1 MNPFRLNRQ
10 LDALDGQGLIR
21 QAALAP
27 ELEYMFKHAL
37 VQEAAYE
44 SLLRAARGNLHR
56 RVAEAIEESPDADA
70 AVLAL
75 HFTQAGV
82 LDKAL
87 TYSARAGDAARAVYA
102 NHEALMH
109 YSAALDVAGRMS
121 ALDPRMIQ
129 AASGVYAHRGRVLEL
144 AGNHDAAM
152 DNYRAMSAFA
162 DRNHQPAVR
171 VDAMNRLNTVRIV
184 SRGANTL
191 PLSDLDEAR
200 ASAEAAGI
208 PLLIGR
214 ALWNYGL
221 YYRFFDPFA
230 AETYLQQAR
239 TVALS
244 VPSPDERL
252 LDLAANAALD
262 SMIAMIACAKL
273 RKALD
278 YGMRAMEEYRALG
291 NKQFLADAIGGVS
304 LIQYYQG
311 AGSAAQTL
319 SEEGVRISQEIDS
332 PWGVTYNEWRLAEM
346 EIDRGDYSRVIGRLA
361 TRRAVA
367 RSLGFPI
374 FIGMVVSQAARAYL
388 NQGRPDLAL
397 PLCDESADAFESVQQ
412 ASWMI
417 WAAGIR
423 ALPRL
428 RLGDLATARRILEP
442 VWRVGESYALSMQG
456 FMQAG
461 PMIAEWAL
469 ADGRIEHGLRFCDW
483 SLQSFEAE
491 DALRLAGEMRYWR
504 GRLRHAAG
512 DNEGARADLRQ
523 ARAWLARSDARLLVA
538 RVDEAL
544 AQVG

>member
-1 MNPFRLNRQ
+1 
-10 LDALDGQGLIR
+10 
-21 QAALAP
+21 
-27 ELEYMFKHAL
+27 
-37 VQEAAYE
+37 
-44 SLLRAARGNLHR
+44 
-56 RVAEAIEESPDADA
+56 
-70 AVLAL
+70 
-75 HFTQAGV
+75 
-82 LDKAL
+82 
-87 TYSARAGDAARAVYA
+87 
-102 NHEALMH
+102 
-109 YSAALDVAGRMS
+109 
-121 ALDPRMIQ
+121 
-129 AASGVYAHRGRVLEL
+129 VYAHRGHVLEL

-152 DNYRAMSAFA
+152 DNYRAMIAFA
-162 DRNHQPAVR
+162 DRHHQPAVR

-191 PLSDLDEAR
+191 PQSDLDEAR

-230 AETYLQQAR
+230 AEAYLQQAR
-239 TVALS
+239 AVALAA
-244 VPSPDERL
+244 PSPNERL

-262 SMIAMIACAKL
+262 SMIAMIVCAKL

-278 YGMRAMEEYRALG
+278 YGTRAIEEYRALG

-311 AGSAAQTL
+311 VGAAAQTL

-361 TRRAVA
+361 VRRAVA
-367 RSLGFPI
+367 HSLGFPI

-428 RLGDLATARRILEP
+428 RLGDLAAARRLLEP
-442 VWRVGESYALSMQG
+442 VWRAGESYALSMQG

-469 ADGRIEHGLRFCDW
+469 TDGRIEYGLCFCDW
-483 SLQSFEAE
+483 ALQAFEAE

-512 DNEGARADLRQ
+512 DDEGARADLHQ
-523 ARAWLARSDARLLVA
+523 ARAWLAGSDALLLVT